1 MSMDQVETL
10 DSHKNVNGAMYVS
23 VLLNTIEDDG
33 TENKC
38 YYLCI
43 MILNDPE

>member
-1 MSMDQVETL
+1 
-10 DSHKNVNGAMYVS
+10 VS

-43 MILNDPE
+43 MILNDPEWFWMILNDPEWL